1 MPCFDT
7 RKRQDCGLT
16 ENRTGVRG
24 RTKVVIG
31 ANDPALRAGIRMAL
45 TTDEIRVCGEV
56 SSVEE
61 LIAAVDRHKPD
72 ACLIDVDLHGGGLL
86 AIPGIAA
93 LRPTT
98 AVIVMTEDQSD
109 VQFLEAMR
117 AGATGYL
124 PNAIAPAALSKVV
137 HAVLN
142 GEPAIPRALV
152 PVLIKEYRERPNR
165 RYLAISGGSDIDLTS
180 REWDVLSCLRDGL
193 STREAAERLLIS
205 EVTVRRHVGGI
216 VKKLHVDTR
225 ADALKLLQS
234 A

>member
-1 MPCFDT
+1 
-7 RKRQDCGLT
+7 LT

-31 ANDPALRAGIRMAL
+31 ANDPAMRAGIRMAL
-45 TTDEIRVCGEV
+45 TNDQIRVCAEV

-61 LIAAVDRHKPD
+61 LLAAVGRHKPA
-72 ACLIDVDLHGGGLL
+72 ACLVDVDLHGGGLQ
-86 AIPGIAA
+86 AVAEIAA
-93 LRPTT
+93 LRATT
-98 AVIVMTEDQSD
+98 AVIVMTEDQSE

-117 AGATGYL
+117 VGATGYL
-124 PNAIAPAALSKVV
+124 PKAIAPAALSKVV

-152 PVLIKEYRERPNR
+152 PVLINEYRERPSR
-165 RYLAISGGSDIDLTS
+165 RYLAISGGSEIDLTS
-180 REWDVLSCLRDGL
+180 REWEVLACLRDGL
-193 STREAAERLLIS
+193 STREIAERLLIS

-216 VKKLHVDTR
+216 VKKLHVETR